1 MYDDYKVK
9 PLHKK
14 LPKTSEY
21 VKSYDEQTNWMYFL
35 IEDDNLL
42 EKILLFGI
50 KSVFLARPSIR
61 KIF

>member
-1 MYDDYKVK
+1 MYDDCKVK

-21 VKSYDEQTNWMYFL
+21 AKSFDKQTKWMYFL

-42 EKILLFGI
+42 EKIILFGI
-50 KSVFLARPSIR
+50 NTVFLGRPSLR